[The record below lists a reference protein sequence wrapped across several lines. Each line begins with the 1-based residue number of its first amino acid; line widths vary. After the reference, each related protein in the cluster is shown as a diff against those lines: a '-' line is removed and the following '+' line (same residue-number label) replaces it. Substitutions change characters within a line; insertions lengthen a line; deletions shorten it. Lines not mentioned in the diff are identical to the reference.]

1 MSQFFTPASIL
12 FKEEPSNSIGLFPET
27 IMKSTYILKFFSLIS
42 LFFFF
47 CLIPANSH
55 AETKFISG
63 LLVISI
69 RDSIEKSAKNI
80 GTVKTGDQVEILEEK
95 DRFSRIRTKDNI
107 EGWLPT
113 QFLQTETPKIENISR
128 LKDEIASLRQRN
140 EQLSSQAIS
149 PSEGTIIKDDQKKVL
164 ALSIDSL
171 KGENKRLQEEKQKL
185 LALIQ
190 EHERSV
196 QTLTSEKGEAGVL
209 KEKVASLQE
218 KLDVLTSNSKD
229 IINIT
234 KERDSLASE
243 IEPLRTELARTKE
256 LNQTHEAENML
267 YWFFAGAAVF
277 FIGLLSSKI
286 FTRKKNKLS
295 F

>member
-1 MSQFFTPASIL
+1 M
-12 FKEEPSNSIGLFPET
+12 N
-27 IMKSTYILKFFSLIS
+27 STYILKFFSFIPLFLI
-42 LFFFF
+42 LCF
-47 CLIPANSH
+47 IPGISH
-55 AETKFISG
+55 ANTKFISG

-69 RDSIEKSAKNI
+69 RDGVEKSAKNI

-107 EGWLPT
+107 EGWLST
-113 QFLQTETPKIENISR
+113 QFLQTETPKIENITR
-128 LKDEIASLRQRN
+128 LKEEIASLKQRN

-149 PSEGTIIKDDQKKVL
+149 PSEGAVIKDGQQKAL

-171 KGENKRLQEEKQKL
+171 KAENKRLQEEKQKL
-185 LALIQ
+185 LVLIQ

-196 QTLTSEKGEAGVL
+196 QTLTSEKGESSVL
-209 KEKVASLQE
+209 KEKIASLQD
-218 KLDVLTSNSKD
+218 KLDVLTSNSNN

-243 IEPLRTELARTKE
+243 IEPLRTELAKTKE
-256 LNQTHEAENML
+256 LVHKQEAENML
-267 YWFFAGAAVF
+267 YWFFAGAVVF
-277 FIGLLSSKI
+277 FIGMLSSKI